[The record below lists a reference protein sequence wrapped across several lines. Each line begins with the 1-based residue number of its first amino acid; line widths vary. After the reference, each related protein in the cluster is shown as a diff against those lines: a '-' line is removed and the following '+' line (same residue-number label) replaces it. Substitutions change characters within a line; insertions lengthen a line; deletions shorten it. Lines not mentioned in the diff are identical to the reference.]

1 VSSPLAWP
9 AGVRA
14 VAVYHF
20 EGCSYCTRVRA
31 AAARLDLTRRGLA
44 LEWRDID
51 AHDQHRRALARARG
65 RTTVPV
71 LRIER
76 DDAPDV
82 WMPESLDIV
91 TWLESVAEGTAVVP
105 DAPLPTGWLGRLRR
119 LWPL

>member
-1 VSSPLAWP
+1 M
-9 AGVRA
+9 
-14 VAVYHF
+14 AVYHF

-51 AHDQHRRALARARG
+51 ADDQHRRALARARG

-91 TWLESVAEGTAVVP
+91 AWLESVAEGTAVVP
-105 DAPLPTGWLGRLRR
+105 DAPPPTGWLGRLRR